1 MEIRYLPSH
10 GLNEN
15 LSLQKLEYKALFLQ
29 KLYSSNFI
37 KGIEKF
43 IKTNLFFAN
52 VVSICIIPISS
63 QLKKM
68 MMQALVLSHYLMMSW
83 GSNAVIGFFCFSQCQ
98 LKTYAENKT
107 LSSAKASHISPS
119 ILLNKHEA
127 ANCQTGMK
135 KNLLYAEEIIIKI
148 YSF

>member
-1 MEIRYLPSH
+1 M
-10 GLNEN
+10 
-15 LSLQKLEYKALFLQ
+15 Q

-63 QLKKM
+63 QLKRM

-83 GSNAVIGFFCFSQCQ
+83 GSNAVIGFFCWEFPMLALCQ
-98 LKTYAENKT
+98 PMLKIRPCHLLRHHIFPH
-107 LSSAKASHISPS
+107 LSCWINMKLQTVKLEWKRIFFMLKKSSSRF
-119 ILLNKHEA
+119 ILFWLIFL
-127 ANCQTGMK
+127 C
-135 KNLLYAEEIIIKI
+135 
-148 YSF
+148 SF